1 MIRPLIALAM
11 SAGLVACASAPKEN
25 YYTLAASAPERQA
38 PGTAFSDVGVT
49 VVATGLVEAVDRPQL
64 VLRVS
69 ETRVQILEQQ
79 RWAEP
84 LKSAI
89 PRVVAANLARELG
102 SARVTS
108 QSRAPLG
115 DTAYRVALDVQ
126 RFDSTPGEGAAI
138 DVAWSIRRVEGN
150 AQASGRSSVTER
162 AAGPGYEALVA
173 AHSRALG
180 AVSREI
186 AQSLVAFAARK

>member
-1 MIRPLIALAM
+1 LIALTM
-11 SAGLVACASAPKEN
+11 SAGLVACASAPMEN
-25 YYTLAASAPERQA
+25 YYTLAALVPERQA
-38 PGTAFSDVGVT
+38 AGPALSDASVT
-49 VVATGLVEAVDRPQL
+49 VIATGLVETVDRPQL

-84 LKSAI
+84 LKAAI

-108 QSRAPLG
+108 QSRAPPG
-115 DTAYRVALDVQ
+115 DGAYRVALDVQ

-138 DVAWSIRRVEGN
+138 DVAWSIRRREGN
-150 AQASGRSSVTER
+150 AETRGRSSVKES
-162 AAGPGYEALVA
+162 AAGPGYDALVA
-173 AHSRALG
+173 AHSRALA
-180 AVSREI
+180 AVSGEI
-186 AQSLVAFAARK
+186 AQALVAFAARK

>member
-1 MIRPLIALAM
+1 LIALTM
-11 SAGLVACASAPKEN
+11 SAGLVACASAPMEN
-25 YYTLAASAPERQA
+25 YYTLAALVPERQA
-38 PGTAFSDVGVT
+38 AGPALSDASVT
-49 VVATGLVEAVDRPQL
+49 VIATGLVETVDRPQL

-84 LKSAI
+84 LKAAI

-108 QSRAPLG
+108 QSRAPPG
-115 DTAYRVALDVQ
+115 DGAYRVALDVQ

-138 DVAWSIRRVEGN
+138 DVAWSIRRREGN
-150 AQASGRSSVTER
+150 AETRGRSSVKES
-162 AAGPGYEALVA
+162 AAGPGYDALVA
-173 AHSRALG
+173 AHSRALA
-180 AVSREI
+180 AVSCEI
-186 AQSLVAFAARK
+186 AQALVAFAARK

>member
-1 MIRPLIALAM
+1 MIRPLIALTM
-11 SAGLVACASAPKEN
+11 SAGLVACASAPMEN
-25 YYTLAASAPERQA
+25 YYTLAALAPERPA
-38 PGTAFSDVGVT
+38 ASSPLSDAGVT
-49 VVATGLVEAVDRPQL
+49 VIATGLIEAIDRPQL

-84 LKSAI
+84 LKFAI

-102 SARVTS
+102 SSRVTS

-138 DVAWSIRRVEGN
+138 DVAWSIRRVGEN
-150 AQASGRSSVTER
+150 AETSGRSSVTER
-162 AAGPGYEALVA
+162 AAGPGYDALVA

-186 AQSLVAFAARK
+186 AQALIALAARK

>member
-1 MIRPLIALAM
+1 MVLALC
-11 SAGLVACASAPKEN
+11 AGLAACASAPQEN
-25 YYTLAASAPERQA
+25 YYTLAASAPERA
-38 PGTAFSDVGVT
+38 AADSALSNVGVT

-64 VLRVS
+64 VLRAS
-69 ETRVQILEQQ
+69 QARVHILEQQ

-84 LKSAI
+84 LKAAI

-102 SARVTS
+102 SARVTAQS
-108 QSRAPLG
+108 QAPSG
-115 DTAYRVALDVQ
+115 DTGYRVALDVQ

-138 DVAWSIRRVEGN
+138 DVAWTIRRVEGS
-150 AQASGRSSVTER
+150 AVTSGRSTVMER

-180 AVSREI
+180 VVSREI
-186 AQSLVAFAARK
+186 AQALAAFAARP

>member
-1 MIRPLIALAM
+1 MRPLIALALC
-11 SAGLVACASAPKEN
+11 AGLAACASAPKDN
-25 YYTLAASAPERQA
+25 YYTLDAVAPERPA
-38 PGTAFSDVGVT
+38 ANTALSGAGVT
-49 VVATGLVEAVDRPQL
+49 VVTTGLVESVDRAQL
-64 VLRVS
+64 VLRLS

-102 SARVTS
+102 STRVTS

-126 RFDSTPGEGAAI
+126 RFDLTAGSAAI
-138 DVAWSIRRVEGN
+138 EIAWSIRRVEGN
-150 AQASGRSSVTER
+150 AVISGHSSVTER
-162 AAGPGYEALVA
+162 AAGGGYDALVA
-173 AHSRALG
+173 AHNRALG
-180 AVSREI
+180 TVSREI
-186 AQSLVAFAARK
+186 AQALVAFAARQ

>member
-1 MIRPLIALAM
+1 LIALTM
-11 SAGLVACASAPKEN
+11 SAGLVACASAPMEN
-25 YYTLAASAPERQA
+25 YYTLAALVPERQA
-38 PGTAFSDVGVT
+38 AGPALSDASVT
-49 VVATGLVEAVDRPQL
+49 VIATGLVETVDRPQL

-84 LKSAI
+84 LKAAI

-108 QSRAPLG
+108 QSRAPPG
-115 DTAYRVALDVQ
+115 DSAYRVALDVQ

-138 DVAWSIRRVEGN
+138 DVAWSIRRMEGN
-150 AQASGRSSVTER
+150 AETRGRSSVKES
-162 AAGPGYEALVA
+162 AAGPGYDALVA
-173 AHSRALG
+173 AHSRALA
-180 AVSREI
+180 AVSGEI
-186 AQSLVAFAARK
+186 AQALVAFAARK

>member
-1 MIRPLIALAM
+1 VP
-11 SAGLVACASAPKEN
+11 VEN
-25 YYTLAASAPERQA
+25 YYTLAALAPQRQA
-38 PGTAFSDVGVT
+38 SSPALSDAGVS
-49 VVATGLVEAVDRPQL
+49 VIATGLVEAVDRPQL
-64 VLRVS
+64 VLRIS

-102 SARVTS
+102 SGRVTP

-138 DVAWSIRRVEGN
+138 DVAWSIRRAEGN
-150 AQASGRSSVTER
+150 AQAMGRSSVTER
-162 AAGPGYEALVA
+162 AAGAGYDALVA

-186 AQSLVAFAARK
+186 AQALVELAARK

>member
-1 MIRPLIALAM
+1 VIRPLIALTM
-11 SAGLVACASAPKEN
+11 SAGLVACASAPMEN
-25 YYTLAASAPERQA
+25 YYTLAAPLPERPA
-38 PGTAFSDVGVT
+38 ADSALSNAGVT
-49 VVATGLVEAVDRPQL
+49 VVVTGLVEAVDRPQL

-84 LKSAI
+84 LKAAI

-108 QSRAPLG
+108 QSRAPPG

-138 DVAWSIRRVEGN
+138 EVAWSIRRVEGS
-150 AQASGRSSVTER
+150 AETSGRSSVKES
-162 AAGPGYEALVA
+162 AAGSGYDALVA

-186 AQSLVAFAARK
+186 AQALVAFVARK

>member
-1 MIRPLIALAM
+1 LIALTM
-11 SAGLVACASAPKEN
+11 SAGLVACASAPMEN
-25 YYTLAASAPERQA
+25 YYTLAAPVPERQA
-38 PGTAFSDVGVT
+38 AGPALSDASVT
-49 VVATGLVEAVDRPQL
+49 VIATGLVETVDRPQL

-84 LKSAI
+84 LKAAI

-108 QSRAPLG
+108 QSRAPPG
-115 DTAYRVALDVQ
+115 DSAYRVALDVQ

-138 DVAWSIRRVEGN
+138 DVAWSIRRMEGN
-150 AQASGRSSVTER
+150 AETRGRSSVKES

-173 AHSRALG
+173 AHSRALA
-180 AVSREI
+180 AVSGEI
-186 AQSLVAFAARK
+186 AQALVAFAARK

>member
-1 MIRPLIALAM
+1 LIALTM
-11 SAGLVACASAPKEN
+11 SAGLVACASAPMEN
-25 YYTLAASAPERQA
+25 YYTLAALVPERQA
-38 PGTAFSDVGVT
+38 AGPALSDASVT
-49 VVATGLVEAVDRPQL
+49 VIATGLVETVDRPQL

-84 LKSAI
+84 LKAAI

-108 QSRAPLG
+108 QSRAPPG
-115 DTAYRVALDVQ
+115 DSAYRVALDVQ

-138 DVAWSIRRVEGN
+138 DVAWSIRRMEGN
-150 AQASGRSSVTER
+150 AETRGRSSVKES

-173 AHSRALG
+173 AHSRALA
-180 AVSREI
+180 AVSGEI
-186 AQSLVAFAARK
+186 AQALVAFAARK

>member
-1 MIRPLIALAM
+1 VIRPSIALALC
-11 SAGLVACASAPKEN
+11 AGLAACASAPREN
-25 YYTLAASAPERQA
+25 YYTLAALAPERPLA
-38 PGTAFSDVGVT
+38 SSALSGAGVT
-49 VVATGLVEAVDRPQL
+49 VVATGLVQAVDRPQL

-89 PRVVAANLARELG
+89 PRVVAANLAREIG

-108 QSRAPLG
+108 QSSLG

-126 RFDSTPGEGAAI
+126 RFDSTADGGAAL
-138 DVAWSIRRVEGN
+138 DVTWSIRRVDGN
-150 AQASGRSSVTER
+150 ALASGRSSVTER
-162 AAGPGYEALVA
+162 AGGAGYEALVA

-180 AVSREI
+180 VVSHEI
-186 AQSLVAFAARK
+186 AQALIAFAARQ

>member
-1 MIRPLIALAM
+1 MRPLIVLAFC
-11 SAGLVACASAPKEN
+11 AGLAACASAPKEN
-25 YYTLAASAPERQA
+25 YYTLAAVAPERPA
-38 PGTAFSDVGVT
+38 SGSPLSGAGVT
-49 VVATGLVEAVDRPQL
+49 VVTTGLVESVDRAQL
-64 VLRVS
+64 VVRVS

-108 QSRAPLG
+108 QSYSPLG

-126 RFDSTPGEGAAI
+126 RFDSTGEEAALEI
-138 DVAWSIRRVEGN
+138 AWSIRRVQGN
-150 AQASGRSSVTER
+150 AVTSGRSSVIER
-162 AAGPGYEALVA
+162 ADGGGYEALVA

-180 AVSREI
+180 TVSHEI
-186 AQSLVAFAARK
+186 AQALAAFAARP